1 MHLEGPWLSTTG
13 RRKGKKKFRN
23 SEEAQKAR
31 QLEEDWKE
39 LQKKWGIEAE
49 QKKRT
54 RALSSKTYV
63 PPKSFRRD
71 ADQPRLPSV
80 DTGHKGA
87 VTIKQPMQ
95 YTGDKI
101 VGIGTMHKSNAVPI
115 FSDQEAKDISS
126 MRR

>member
-1 MHLEGPWLSTTG
+1 MSMHLEGPWLSTTG
-13 RRKGKKKFRN
+13 KRRGKKKW
-23 SEEAQKAR
+23 SS
-31 QLEEDWKE
+31 
-39 LQKKWGIEAE
+39 AE
-49 QKKRT
+49 QKQQSEQLDAEWDKLKSRHVT
-54 RALSSKTYV
+54 ARNITNKSMKKTYS
-63 PPKSFRRD
+63 PPSN
-71 ADQPRLPSV
+71 PRLAELRQLPSL

-87 VTIKQPMQ
+87 VATKQPMQ